1 MFHAVP
7 SRTLAT
13 ETSFERS
20 DQAQCVVFRPRL
32 PPPAVC
38 ARYEDLLGDVD
49 LKDVAERAFGRE
61 GLGIVVVTGV
71 PDVSD
76 LSRELFK
83 LGRR

>member
-1 MFHAVP
+1 M
-7 SRTLAT
+7 
-13 ETSFERS
+13 
-20 DQAQCVVFRPRL
+20 
-32 PPPAVC
+32 C

-61 GLGIVVVTGV
+61 GLGIAVVTGV

-83 LGRR
+83 LGHRYKGRQEDVVCSFL